1 MCKIRVL
8 FTKYTLLFT
17 GYEFIISKTVG
28 SGFLIIHI
36 VTTIFWVSTYRSVMF
51 PVLSTIKK
59 KILALHTLS

>member
-28 SGFLIIHI
+28 SGF
-36 VTTIFWVSTYRSVMF
+36 
-51 PVLSTIKK
+51 
-59 KILALHTLS
+59 